1 VQLDVLTCARIRS
14 TVLQVACGPGA
25 PVTLKPLGCLQVQA
39 TAHDP
44 TDRSIGAAL
53 ALLSESEEVTGDD
66 EDGR

>member
-1 VQLDVLTCARIRS
+1 
-14 TVLQVACGPGA
+14 VLQVACGPGA
-25 PVTLKPLGCLQVQA
+25 PVTLKPLGCLQVLA

-44 TDRSIGAAL
+44 TDRPTERSIGAAR